1 MKNILITGGT
11 GFIGSS
17 LAIALVE
24 QGHTVRILRREN
36 SDLRAIGNL
45 DVQHALGD
53 IRDVEAVKRA
63 MKGCDTVFHT
73 AAVVSYWRRQRSHMF
88 DVNIGGTRNVVEACI
103 ELGVSRLIHTSSI
116 AAIGHSPSKLADENT
131 TFNWG
136 PLDIGYRISKH
147 LSEQEIMRGI
157 KLGLPAVIVNPAVV
171 IGPRDI
177 HFHGGQ
183 IIRDVY
189 KKRIFYYPR
198 GGTNVV
204 YIDDVVRGHIAA
216 ARQGRIGERY
226 ILSGEN
232 LTHQQM
238 VTIIAE
244 LVNGLKPFLRLPK
257 TIAAGIASVA
267 ELVALA
273 TRTKPWV
280 TRELVAGI
288 DRTTHFSHA
297 KATRELGYFPTPFHD
312 AVQKT
317 FEWYRRNEMI

>member
-24 QGHTVRILRREN
+24 QGYNVRILRRES

-73 AAVVSYWRRQRSHMF
+73 AAVVSYWRRQRDHMF

-116 AAIGHSPSKLADENT
+116 AAIGHFPGQLADEYT
-131 TFNWG
+131 QFNWLS
-136 PLDIGYRISKH
+136 LDIGYRISKH
-147 LSEQEIMRGI
+147 RSEQEIMRGL

-238 VTIIAE
+238 VTIVAE
-244 LVNGLKPFLRLPK
+244 QVNGLKPFLLLPK
-257 TIAAGIASVA
+257 TIATGIASVA

-273 TRTKPWV
+273 TGTKPWV

-297 KATRELGYFPTPFHD
+297 KATRELSYSPTPFRD

-317 FEWYRRNEMI
+317 FEWYRQHGMI

>member
-1 MKNILITGGT
+1 MKNILVTGGT

-24 QGHTVRILRREN
+24 QGYNVRILRREN

-45 DVQHALGD
+45 EVQHALGD
-53 IRDVEAVKRA
+53 IRDVEAVRRA
-63 MKGCDTVFHT
+63 VKGCDTVFHT
-73 AAVVSYWRRQRSHMF
+73 AAVVSYWRRQRDHMF
-88 DVNIGGTRNVVEACI
+88 DVNIGGTRNIVDACLEVGVE
-103 ELGVSRLIHTSSI
+103 RLVHTSSI
-116 AAIGHSPSKLADENT
+116 AAIGHSPGQLADEYT
-131 TFNWG
+131 QFNW
-136 PLDIGYRISKH
+136 LSLNIGYRISKH
-147 LSEQEIMRGI
+147 LSEQEIIRGLKI
-157 KLGLPAVIVNPAVV
+157 GLPAVIVNPAVV

-204 YIDDVVRGHIAA
+204 YVDDVVRGHIAA

-244 LVNGLKPFLRLPK
+244 QVNGLKPFLLLPK
-257 TIAAGIASVA
+257 TIAIGIASIA

-280 TRELVAGI
+280 TRELVAGL

-297 KATRELGYFPTPFHD
+297 KATRELGYSPIPFRV

-317 FEWYRRNEMI
+317 FEWYRQYGMI